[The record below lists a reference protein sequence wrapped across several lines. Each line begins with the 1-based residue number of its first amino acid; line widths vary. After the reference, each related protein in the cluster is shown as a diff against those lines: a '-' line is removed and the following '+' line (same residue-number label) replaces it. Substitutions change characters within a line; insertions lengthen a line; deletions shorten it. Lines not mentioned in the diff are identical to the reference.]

1 MDLHEG
7 EVDVEVAMAAAHV
20 LVRERAQR
28 GAIAIDYAV
37 EGGLPL
43 LWADQRKLTQMLV
56 NLRSNAIKFT
66 VAGGRVLV
74 RARVGPG
81 SRLLLSVADTG
92 IGMTASD
99 VARAMEPFGQVDS
112 ALNRKYEGTGL
123 GLPLVKLLADLHEAG
138 LAIDSAPGQGTTVT
152 LQFPA
157 DRTILRRLAERRTA

>member
-112 ALNRKYEGTGL
+112 ALNRKYVGTGL
-123 GLPLVKLLADLHEAG
+123 GLSLVQALAKLHDAGFVLDSTLDVGTKVAVTFPPTRVLAA
-138 LAIDSAPGQGTTVT
+138 
-152 LQFPA
+152 
-157 DRTILRRLAERRTA
+157 